1 MTSDNLENLVHTGQL
16 KKEPPRDDELAG
28 LKQSGLSRLAD
39 AERPD
44 LSFESRFDLAYN
56 AAHALALYAL
66 RRRGYRSEKRYLVF
80 QVLPQTAGL
89 SAAHSRVLAKVHAKR
104 NLAEYEGYLEQDE
117 RLLTDLLSA
126 TWALVRLLDK
136 EGLQ

>member
-1 MTSDNLENLVHTGQL
+1 MTSDNLDNLVRTRQL
-16 KKEPPRDDELAG
+16 HKEPLRPDERVG

-66 RRRGYRSEKRYLVF
+66 RRLGYRPEKRYLVF
-80 QVLPQTAGL
+80 
-89 SAAHSRVLAKVHAKR
+89 R
-104 NLAEYEGYLEQDE
+104 NPRRGFSPRRTRNEI
-117 RLLTDLLSA
+117 
-126 TWALVRLLDK
+126 
-136 EGLQ
+136 